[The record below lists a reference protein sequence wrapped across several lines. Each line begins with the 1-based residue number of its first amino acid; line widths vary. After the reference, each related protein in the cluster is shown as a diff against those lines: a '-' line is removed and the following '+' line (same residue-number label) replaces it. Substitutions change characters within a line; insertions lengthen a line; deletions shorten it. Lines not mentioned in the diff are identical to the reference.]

1 MSLQPRKRVAFTC
14 LYLRVD
20 PSCAGIYVF
29 SYGAQIFNIIV
40 SSVREDNAAYMN
52 FSTFP

>member
-1 MSLQPRKRVAFTC
+1 MSLQPRKRVTC